1 MIKNR
6 TIFICILFTCVWSS
20 SPNFIGEVLHYSAGF
35 RFFPAGNA
43 TLSMESDSL
52 EGEMVY
58 LLSSTVKTNSFLSKF
73 YEVKDVIKSWLSPD
87 NLSLKKTVQTIRE
100 GRYRKNHEARILGD
114 SLAISEK
121 RITRL
126 PGAVYDP
133 IAFVYF
139 LRLQK
144 LLEGNQYS
152 FFSYSRKKIK
162 EIIVDVTGRETI
174 QVPAGTFTCYKIE
187 PVAGNGKSILK
198 NNGVMRVW
206 LTDDSLHIPIKIE
219 QNTSIGTMVMKL
231 KKITHLIP

>member
-1 MIKNR
+1 MIKQKI
-6 TIFICILFTCVWSS
+6 IFISLLFTYSWSL
-20 SPNFIGEVLHYSAGF
+20 SPNFIDEVLHYSAGF
-35 RFFPAGNA
+35 RFFPAGHA
-43 TLSMESDSL
+43 TLSIGSDSL
-52 EGEMVY
+52 EDKMVY
-58 LLSSTVKTNSFLSKF
+58 LLTSTVRTNSFLSKF
-73 YEVKDVIKSWLSPD
+73 YEVRDVIQSWLSPE

-121 RITRL
+121 RITKL

-162 EIIVDVTGRETI
+162 KII
-174 QVPAGTFTCYKIE
+174 PKIE
-187 PVAGNGKSILK
+187 DTFRAYWECLLLN
-198 NNGVMRVW
+198 
-206 LTDDSLHIPIKIE
+206 
-219 QNTSIGTMVMKL
+219 
-231 KKITHLIP
+231 